1 MATKGG
7 FYAKSKVI
15 GNIKAV
21 DLSTVACNKK
31 LKINHTAVLRYPQVL
46 TLISGNISFPLMIKM
61 D

>member
-7 FYAKSKVI
+7 FYAQSKVI

-21 DLSTVACNKK
+21 DLSTVPCNKK
-31 LKINHTAVLRYPQVL
+31 LKINHTAVLPYPQVP
-46 TLISGNISFPLMIKM
+46 TLISGNISFPLTLKM